1 MMKRAA
7 RRRLKKAGIDEQDIA
22 IMIQDSINLYSVAT
36 IMILHDKWGFGKV
49 RLTRFLD
56 QLYDLLESIE
66 QGYLTVED
74 CKKVLLEECKI
85 NFR

>member
-1 MMKRAA
+1 
-7 RRRLKKAGIDEQDIA
+7 
-22 IMIQDSINLYSVAT
+22 V
-36 IMILHDKWGFGKV
+36 LHDKWGFGKV